1 MIHHAFTADVCKA
14 ATKMPMLRGLDSA
27 PDANLDK
34 VFSFIAELNKT
45 YNNATDSSEN
55 YISLKI
61 LYDFKHNFKELAE
74 N

>member
-1 MIHHAFTADVCKA
+1 
-14 ATKMPMLRGLDSA
+14 MLRGLDSA